1 MQFFDIV
8 EDTQRF
14 MKSELTELVDL
25 SKTKDTTIIFN

>member
-14 MKSELTELVDL
+14 MKSELRELVDL